1 MAEDNKEE
9 NKVPK
14 TTPETKQEDALMA
27 RLNEIENNL
36 KGTIDRQNEVIEAQS
51 KTIEE
56 LKNRSNQSSNDED
69 EAILVDRQSAHTM
82 RLPVVNGAPVID
94 GKLERVLGVQG
105 LEYIIN
111 VKTADGKSYK
121 FPFGC
126 DIGRIDFGSEKLK
139 DIEPVSYE
147 NVKTQ
152 NFKLQDID
160 NNDLTGASKIEKGKI
175 VGEGNIIPEV
185 DRSSG
190 RPVATGRKIRTVV
203 RSDVRHYTI
212 EHDGKKHT
220 ISSEDLGS
228 FRI

>member
-1 MAEDNKEE
+1 MAKEKE
-9 NKVPK
+9 TN
-14 TTPETKQEDALMA
+14 TAPEQPQNDALSA
-27 RLNEIENNL
+27 RLAEIEDNL
-36 KGTIDRQNEVIEAQS
+36 KGTIERQNEVIENQN

-56 LKNRSNQSSNDED
+56 LKNRSQSETVSDVDEG
-69 EAILVDRQSAHTM
+69 ILVDRQSAHTM
-82 RLPVVNGAPVID
+82 RLPVVNEVPVID

-105 LEYIIN
+105 VEYLMN
-111 VKTADGKSYK
+111 VKTADGKKYK

-126 DIGRIDFGSEKLK
+126 DISKIDFSSEKLEGV
-139 DIEPVSYE
+139 EPVSYE

-152 NFKLQDID
+152 DFKLQDID

-175 VGEGNIIPEV
+175 VSEGNTIPEV

-190 RPVATGRKIRTVV
+190 RPVMTGRKIRTVV

-212 EHDGKKHT
+212 KHNGKKFT
-220 ISSEDLGS
+220 ISSEDLGK

>member
-1 MAEDNKEE
+1 MAEDNKDKTP
-9 NKVPK
+9 KVV
-14 TTPETKQEDALMA
+14 PEVKQEDALTE
-27 RLNEIENNL
+27 RLNQIEDNL
-36 KGTIDRQNEVIEAQS
+36 RGTIDRQNEVIEAQS

-56 LKNRSNQSSNDED
+56 LKNRPAQSPDEAD
-69 EAILVDRQSAHTM
+69 DAILVDRQSAHTM

-105 LEYIIN
+105 LEYVIN
-111 VKTADGKSYK
+111 VKTADGKKYK

-126 DIGRIDFGSEKLK
+126 DVGRVDFGNEKMEG
-139 DIEPVSYE
+139 IEPVAYE

-175 VGEGNIIPEV
+175 VSEGNVIPEV

-190 RPVATGRKIRTVV
+190 RPVMTGRKIRTVV
-203 RSDVRHYTI
+203 RADVRYYTI
-212 EHDGKKHT
+212 EHAGKKHT
-220 ISSEDLGS
+220 ISSEDLGK